1 METIQNIL
9 ENSDLIRYLPTV
21 IGPAVIATLEMV
33 VLSAVLYH
41 PSSCRKQYG
50 NGALPQPTKSGSENI
65 GQCR

>member
-33 VLSAVLYH
+33 VLSAVL
-41 PSSCRKQYG
+41 SILFG
-50 NGALPQPTKSGSENI
+50 MFFGALGEVFSSLVRRTYPTMLSG
-65 GQCR
+65 